1 MLRNF
6 YNTVID
12 LSERPAAPVWLFAIA
27 FAEASFFPIPPDAL
41 LIPMALAQPRKA
53 FWFAFIC
60 TCGSVL
66 GGALGYAI
74 GFFLL
79 DKLAQPIIHVYHYEA
94 AFAGFQAKFAQYGV
108 WVILIKGLTPIPY
121 KIVTI
126 AAGAAAFS
134 FPRRAIL
141 SSGHAAADF
150 RRVRPG
156 VYRKTAGSGD
166 VPGGRRDCWRLFD
179 LEVCLKPA
187 TATSE
192 SECSARFLRVFQPAH
207 ARP

>member
-6 YNTVID
+6 YNTIIA
-12 LSERPAAPVWLFAIA
+12 LSERPAAPVWLCAIA

-53 FWFAFIC
+53 FWFALIC
-60 TCGSVL
+60 TIGSVL

-79 DKLAQPIIHVYHYEA
+79 DKLAQPIIHFYHYQS
-94 AFAGFQAKFAQYGV
+94 AFAAFQAKFAQYGV
-108 WVILIKGLTPIPY
+108 LVILIKGLTPIPY

-134 FPRRAIL
+134 FPLFMGASVITR
-141 SSGHAAADF
+141 
-150 RRVRPG
+150 
-156 VYRKTAGSGD
+156 
-166 VPGGRRDCWRLFD
+166 GGRFFLLATLLRIFGEPVREFIEKRLGLVTSLVAAGIVGGF
-179 LEVCLKPA
+179 LILK
-187 TATSE
+187 
-192 SECSARFLRVFQPAH
+192 FV
-207 ARP
+207 